1 MGPSV
6 IQIGHLFI
14 LFVVNSLTI
23 FVLSILLAR
32 TAWSLIFNTT
42 VIETWEIERHE
53 TLVRRAKHFHGYL
66 TSPHGTRVHIRKQE
80 FPYDIGIWDNI
91 KAGMGG
97 SSNVRVL
104 RKSNTVLSLTSL
116 AQVLGWFW
124 PLSRTS
130 NRSTGLEFE
139 TNGFES

>member
-6 IQIGHLFI
+6 VQIGHLFV

-23 FVLSILLAR
+23 FVLFILFVR

-53 TLVRRAKHFHGYL
+53 TLLRRAKHFHGYL

-97 SSNVRVL
+97 SSNVRVPCIL
-104 RKSNTVLSLTSL
+104 RTLTNLFRRSSVGSGLSQELLTVRR
-116 AQVLGWFW
+116 A
-124 PLSRTS
+124 
-130 NRSTGLEFE
+130 
-139 TNGFES
+139 

>member
-23 FVLSILLAR
+23 FVLAILLAR
-32 TAWSLIFNTT
+32 TAWSLVFNTT

-53 TLVRRAKHFHGYL
+53 TLLRRAKHFHGYL
-66 TSPHGTRVHIRKQE
+66 TSPHGTQVRIRKQE
-80 FPYDIGIWDNI
+80 FPYDIGIWENI

-97 SSNVRVL
+97 SSNVSVP
-104 RKSNTVLSLTSL
+104 RKSNILINISCSGPRLVL
-116 AQVLGWFW
+116 AFVK
-124 PLSRTS
+124 
-130 NRSTGLEFE
+130 NV
-139 TNGFES
+139 